1 MEPYFPVCEVRL
13 FSLGDMMNISVII
26 NGKSDN
32 IQEGTSLLTLLEN
45 LDIDPGRV
53 AVEHNMEIVNKNDFN
68 DTVLK
73 ENDTLEII
81 TFVGGG
87 A

>member
-1 MEPYFPVCEVRL
+1 
-13 FSLGDMMNISVII
+13 MNISVMI
-26 NGKSDN
+26 NGKPDN
-32 IQEGTSLLTLLEN
+32 IPEGTSLLTLLKN

-53 AVEHNMEIVNKNDFN
+53 AVEHNMEIVNKTNFDN
-68 DTVLK
+68 TVLK

-87 A
+87 I

>member
-1 MEPYFPVCEVRL
+1 MYDIR
-13 FSLGDMMNISVII
+13 
-26 NGKSDN
+26 
-32 IQEGTSLLTLLEN
+32 EGTSLLTLLEN

-53 AVEHNMEIVNKNDFN
+53 AVEYNMEIVHKSDFN

-73 ENDTLEII
+73 DNDTLEII

-87 A
+87 V

>member
-1 MEPYFPVCEVRL
+1 MEPYFLTCEVRL
-13 FSLGDMMNISVII
+13 FLLGDMMNISVII

-32 IQEGTSLLTLLEN
+32 IREGTSLLALLEN

-87 A
+87 V

>member
-1 MEPYFPVCEVRL
+1 MKVGITV
-13 FSLGDMMNISVII
+13 
-26 NGKSDN
+26 NGKVYD
-32 IQEGTSLLTLLEN
+32 IREGTSLLALLDN

-87 A
+87 V

>member
-1 MEPYFPVCEVRL
+1 MEEGIV
-13 FSLGDMMNISVII
+13 NISVMI
-26 NGKSDN
+26 NGTLN
-32 IQEGTSLLTLLEN
+32 NVPAGTSLLTLMEN

-53 AVEHNMEIVNKNDFN
+53 AVEYNMEIVNKSNFN

-73 ENDTLEII
+73 DNDTLEII

-87 A
+87 I

>member
-1 MEPYFPVCEVRL
+1 
-13 FSLGDMMNISVII
+13 MNVTV
-26 NGKSDN
+26 NGKSYD
-32 IQEGTSLLTLLEN
+32 ISDGTSLLAMLYN

-53 AVEHNMEIVNKNDFN
+53 AVEHNLEIVSKTNFDN
-68 DTVLK
+68 TVLK

-87 A
+87 L

>member
-1 MEPYFPVCEVRL
+1 MKVGITV
-13 FSLGDMMNISVII
+13 
-26 NGKSDN
+26 NGKVYD
-32 IQEGTSLLTLLEN
+32 IREGTSLLTLLEN

-87 A
+87 V

>member
-1 MEPYFPVCEVRL
+1 
-13 FSLGDMMNISVII
+13 MNISVII

-32 IQEGTSLLTLLEN
+32 IPEGTSLLTLLDN

-87 A
+87 V

>member
-1 MEPYFPVCEVRL
+1 M
-13 FSLGDMMNISVII
+13 SISVLI
-26 NGKSDN
+26 NGQSNN
-32 IQEGTSLLTLLEN
+32 IAEGTSLLTLLEK

-53 AVEHNMEIVNKNDFN
+53 AVEYNMEIVNKSNFN

-87 A
+87 I

>member
-1 MEPYFPVCEVRL
+1 
-13 FSLGDMMNISVII
+13 MNICVTI
-26 NGKSDN
+26 NGRPDN
-32 IQEGTSLLTLLEN
+32 IPEGTSLLTLLEK

-53 AVEHNMEIVNKNDFN
+53 AVEYNMEIVNKRNFN

-73 ENDTLEII
+73 DNDTLEII

-87 A
+87 I

>member
-1 MEPYFPVCEVRL
+1 MDVV
-13 FSLGDMMNISVII
+13 V
-26 NGKSDN
+26 NGNSHAVPD
-32 IQEGTSLLTLLEN
+32 GTSLLTLLEN

-53 AVEHNMEIVNKNDFN
+53 AVEHNMEIVNKNDFH
-68 DTVLK
+68 DTVLR

-87 A
+87 V

>member
-1 MEPYFPVCEVRL
+1 M
-13 FSLGDMMNISVII
+13 SISVLI
-26 NGKSDN
+26 NGQSNN
-32 IQEGTSLLTLLEN
+32 IAEGTSLLTLLEK

-53 AVEHNMEIVNKNDFN
+53 AVEYNMEIVNKSNFN

-81 TFVGGG
+81 TFVGVGI
-87 A
+87 

>member
-1 MEPYFPVCEVRL
+1 M
-13 FSLGDMMNISVII
+13 SISVLI
-26 NGKSDN
+26 NGQSNN
-32 IQEGTSLLTLLEN
+32 ITEGTSLLTLLEK

-53 AVEHNMEIVNKNDFN
+53 AVEYNMEIVSKSDFN
-68 DTVLK
+68 NTVLK

-87 A
+87 I

>member
-1 MEPYFPVCEVRL
+1 MKVGITV
-13 FSLGDMMNISVII
+13 
-26 NGKSDN
+26 NGKVYD
-32 IQEGTSLLTLLEN
+32 IWEGTSLLSLLEN
-45 LDIDPGRV
+45 LDIEPGRV

-68 DTVLK
+68 DIVLK

-87 A
+87 V

>member
-1 MEPYFPVCEVRL
+1 M
-13 FSLGDMMNISVII
+13 SISVLI
-26 NGKSDN
+26 NGQSNN
-32 IQEGTSLLTLLEN
+32 IAEGTSLLTLLEK

-53 AVEHNMEIVNKNDFN
+53 AVEYNMEIVNKRNFN

-87 A
+87 I

>member
-1 MEPYFPVCEVRL
+1 M
-13 FSLGDMMNISVII
+13 I
-26 NGKSDN
+26 NGKRDN
-32 IQEGTSLLTLLEN
+32 IPEGTSLLTLLEN

-53 AVEHNMEIVNKNDFN
+53 AVEHNMEIVSKNDFN
-68 DTVLK
+68 NTVLK

-87 A
+87 I

>member
-1 MEPYFPVCEVRL
+1 
-13 FSLGDMMNISVII
+13 MNICVTI
-26 NGKSDN
+26 NGRPDN
-32 IQEGTSLLTLLEN
+32 IPEGTSLLTLLEK

-53 AVEHNMEIVNKNDFN
+53 AVEYNMEIVNKGDFK

-73 ENDTLEII
+73 ENDILEII

-87 A
+87 V

>member
-1 MEPYFPVCEVRL
+1 
-13 FSLGDMMNISVII
+13 MNISIMI
-26 NGKSDN
+26 NGKPDN
-32 IQEGTSLLTLLEN
+32 VPEGTSLLTLLDN
-45 LDIDPGRV
+45 LDIDTGRV

-87 A
+87 V